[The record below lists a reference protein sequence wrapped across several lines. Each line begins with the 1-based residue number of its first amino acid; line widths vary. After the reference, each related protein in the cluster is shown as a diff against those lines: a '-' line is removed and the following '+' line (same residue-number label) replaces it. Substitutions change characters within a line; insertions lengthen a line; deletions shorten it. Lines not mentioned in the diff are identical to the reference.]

1 MLGNLRAGAVANKTR
16 RKQYWYW
23 RLAEITTRI
32 AITADVLSGEVS
44 SNQRN
49 GFSKRE
55 NKSDQWVNGWQE
67 ARWRK
72 WVKRGSKEVKEVQ
85 RAKGKQF
92 Q

>member
-1 MLGNLRAGAVANKTR
+1 LATCAPAQWLTR
-16 RKQYWYW
+16 REESSTGYW